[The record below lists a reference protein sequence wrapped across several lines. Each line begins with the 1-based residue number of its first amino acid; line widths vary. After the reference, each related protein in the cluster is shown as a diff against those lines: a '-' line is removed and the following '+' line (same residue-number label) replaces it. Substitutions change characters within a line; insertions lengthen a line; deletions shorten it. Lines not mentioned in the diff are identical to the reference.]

1 MSKPRGKNWEIAQ
14 LTRDLMNENKKK
26 KKKEANQWRCK
37 YYYATAETQQYSQ
50 LLQPDK
56 HFIQV
61 THHCYFA
68 HHAKSMPLFVSYG
81 FHDKSYC
88 GS

>member
-1 MSKPRGKNWEIAQ
+1 
-14 LTRDLMNENKKK
+14 MNENKKKKK